1 MTIRGIEHF
10 PQPEDWTE
18 VSLKKLGYRQY
29 SVSIFDH
36 WLTQDEWSL
45 HPLVSLKRA
54 RENGLELAFHEQS
67 RRFRAFYRSI
77 FDGGVFRLTGP
88 KLTPQ
93 VAWHARWD
101 RRLKKAVTAMVED
114 KTWGAEFYAPRSY
127 IRISSADAR
136 TDTVLLERNAD
147 EDAIRNLVT
156 SHGLNLL
163 G

>member
-18 VSLKKLGYRQY
+18 FSLQQLGYRRY

-36 WLTQDEWSL
+36 WLTENEWSL
-45 HPLVSLKRA
+45 HPFVSLERA
-54 RENGLELAFHEQS
+54 RANGFEQAFHEQN

-77 FDGGVFRLTGP
+77 FDGGVFRLTGSRSR
-88 KLTPQ
+88 PQ
-93 VAWHARWD
+93 VTWHARWD

-114 KTWGAEFYAPRSY
+114 RTWGAEFYAPVSH
-127 IRISSADAR
+127 IRISSGDAR
-136 TDTVLLERNAD
+136 TDTVFLERNAD
-147 EDAIRNLVT
+147 EVAIRNLVM
-156 SHGLNLL
+156 SHGLNLI